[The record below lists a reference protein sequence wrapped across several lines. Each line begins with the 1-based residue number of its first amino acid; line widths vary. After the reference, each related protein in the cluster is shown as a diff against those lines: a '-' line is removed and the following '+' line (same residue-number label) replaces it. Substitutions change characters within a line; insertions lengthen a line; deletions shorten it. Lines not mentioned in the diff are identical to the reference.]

1 MNFFIQLKDSINK
14 KTKTYYFLAGMLT
27 ITGLFFIATSLFFTQ
42 NSNTIHDRT
51 DDGKFP
57 QDYKIISPNIPDNI
71 TIFGEGVPLENFE
84 VYERVD
90 RELLVNTYWHSATI
104 LAIKRA
110 ARWFPVIEPIL
121 KQNNIPDDFKY
132 LAVIES
138 NLENVVSPAG
148 ATGYWQF
155 IKSAAKQYGLEVTD
169 EVDERY
175 DVEKSTV
182 AACKYLKT
190 AYKMFGNWT
199 MSASSYNAGIS
210 GIDKWSGLQKT
221 TNYWN
226 LVLGSETSRY
236 VSRIIAIKL
245 IMENP
250 VDYGFDL
257 KNEDLYKPL
266 KFKEVELNTSVTNF
280 ADYAASL
287 GINYKTLKLYNPWL
301 RDTSLKNKS
310 GVVYKIKVPQD
321 GSINLIREQ

>member
-1 MNFFIQLKDSINK
+1 MNVLSRLKETIQK
-14 KTKTYYFLAGMLT
+14 KSKTYYLLVSALT
-27 ITGLFFIATSLFFTQ
+27 VVGIMFISTNLFFTQ
-42 NSNTIHDRT
+42 NISAAI
-51 DDGKFP
+51 DGNPDEFFP
-57 QDYKIISPNIPDNI
+57 QDYKIISPKIPNNI
-71 TIFGEGVPLENFE
+71 TIFGEGVPLDNFE

-90 RELLVNTYWHSATI
+90 REILVNTYWHSATI

-132 LAVIES
+132 LAVVES

-175 DVEKSTV
+175 DVIKSTE
-182 AACKYLKT
+182 AACKYLNT
-190 AYKMFGNWT
+190 AYGMFGNWT
-199 MSASSYNAGIS
+199 MSASSYNAGMS

-236 VSRIIAIKL
+236 VSRIIAMKL

-250 VDYGFDL
+250 SAYGYDL
-257 KNEDLYKPL
+257 KEEDLYKPL
-266 KFKEVELNTSVTNF
+266 KYKEVELTSSVTDF
-280 ADYAASL
+280 AEYASTL
-287 GINYKTLKLYNPWL
+287 GVNYKTLKLYNPWL
-301 RDTSLKNKS
+301 RDTSLKNKNGIS
-310 GVVYKIKVPQD
+310 YKIKVPEED
-321 GSINLIREQ
+321 GINLIRE

>member
-1 MNFFIQLKDSINK
+1 M
-14 KTKTYYFLAGMLT
+14 M
-27 ITGLFFIATSLFFTQ
+27 ITL
-42 NSNTIHDRT
+42 
-51 DDGKFP
+51 KFP
-57 QDYKIISPNIPDNI
+57 QDYKIISPKIPNNI

-90 RELLVNTYWHSATI
+90 REILVNTYWHSATI

-132 LAVIES
+132 LAVVES

-155 IKSAAKQYGLEVTD
+155 IKSAAKQYDLEVND

-175 DVEKSTV
+175 NIEKSTQ
-182 AACKYLKT
+182 AACKYLNT
-190 AYKMFGNWT
+190 SYSMFGNWT
-199 MSASSYNAGIS
+199 MSASSYNAGIN
-210 GIDKWSGLQKT
+210 GINKWSRLQKT

-236 VSRIIAIKL
+236 VARIIALKL

-250 VDYGFDL
+250 SAYGYDL
-257 KNEDLYKPL
+257 KDGDLYKPL
-266 KFKEVELNTSVTNF
+266 RFKEVALNTSVKDF
-280 ADYAASL
+280 ADYAATI

-301 RDTSLKNKS
+301 RDTELKNKS
-310 GVVYKIKVPQD
+310 GTTYQIKVPVD
-321 GSINLIREQ
+321 GSINIIKE

>member
-1 MNFFIQLKDSINK
+1 MHFMTQLKDKINK
-14 KTKTYYFLAGMLT
+14 KSKINYFMAGVLFVV
-27 ITGLFFIATSLFFTQ
+27 GLIFISTNLFFTQ
-42 NSNTIHDRT
+42 NTTSS
-51 DDGKFP
+51 DDGISDKSFP
-57 QDYKIISPNIPDNI
+57 QDYKIISPKIPENI

-90 RELLVNTYWHSATI
+90 REILVNTYWHSATI

-121 KQNNIPDDFKY
+121 KENNIPDDFKY
-132 LAVIES
+132 LAVVES

-148 ATGYWQF
+148 ATGFWQF
-155 IKSAAKQYGLEVTD
+155 IKSASKQYGLEVSD

-182 AACKYLKT
+182 AACKYLNT
-190 AYKMFGNWT
+190 AYQMFGNWT
-199 MSASSYNAGIS
+199 MSASSYNAGMN

-236 VSRIIAIKL
+236 VSRIIAMKL

-250 VDYGFDL
+250 SAYGYDL
-257 KNEDLYKPL
+257 KEEDLYKPL
-266 KFKEVELNTSVTNF
+266 RYKEVELNTSVTDS
-280 ADYAASL
+280 AEYASSI
-287 GINYKTLKLYNPWL
+287 GVNYKTLKLYNPWL
-301 RDTSLKNKS
+301 RDTALKNKS
-310 GVVYKIKVPQD
+310 GVVYKIKIPEE
-321 GSINLIREQ
+321 GSINLIKE

>member
-1 MNFFIQLKDSINK
+1 MSVLLRLKQNFTK
-14 KTKTYYFLAGMLT
+14 KSKTYYFLAGALS
-27 ITGLFFIATSLFFTQ
+27 IVGIIFISTNLFFTQ
-42 NSNTIHDRT
+42 NTIAAIDENQ
-51 DDGKFP
+51 DSLFP
-57 QDYKIISPNIPDNI
+57 QDYKIISPKIPNNLI
-71 TIFGEGVPLENFE
+71 IFGEGVPLDNFE

-90 RELLVNTYWHSATI
+90 REILVNTYWHSATI

-110 ARWFPVIEPIL
+110 ARWFPIIEPIL

-132 LAVIES
+132 LAVVES

-175 DVEKSTV
+175 DVIKSTE
-182 AACKYLKT
+182 AACKYLNT
-190 AYKMFGNWT
+190 AYQMFGNWT
-199 MSASSYNAGIS
+199 MSASSYNAGLS

-236 VSRIIAIKL
+236 VSRIIAMKL

-250 VDYGFDL
+250 SAYGYDL
-257 KNEDLYKPL
+257 KEEDLYKPL
-266 KFKEVELNTSVTNF
+266 KFKEVELNASVEDF
-280 ADYAASL
+280 AEYASIL
-287 GINYKTLKLYNPWL
+287 GVNYKTLKLYNPWL
-301 RDTSLKNKS
+301 RDTKLKIKS
-310 GVVYKIKVPQD
+310 GVTYKIKIPEE
-321 GSINLIREQ
+321 GSINLIRE

>member
-1 MNFFIQLKDSINK
+1 MSVLSRLKETIK
-14 KTKTYYFLAGMLT
+14 KKSKTYYFLVSVLT
-27 ITGLFFIATSLFFTQ
+27 VVGIIFISTNLFFTQ
-42 NSNTIHDRT
+42 NISAAV
-51 DDGKFP
+51 DGDPDGFFP
-57 QDYKIISPNIPDNI
+57 QDYKIISPKIPNNI
-71 TIFGEGVPLENFE
+71 TIFGEGVPLDNFE

-90 RELLVNTYWHSATI
+90 REILVNTYWHSATI

-132 LAVIES
+132 LAVVES

-175 DVEKSTV
+175 DVIKSTE
-182 AACKYLKT
+182 AACKYLNT
-190 AYKMFGNWT
+190 AYAMFGNWT
-199 MSASSYNAGIS
+199 MSASSYNAGMS

-236 VSRIIAIKL
+236 VSRIIAMKL

-250 VDYGFDL
+250 SAYGYDL

-266 KFKEVELNTSVTNF
+266 KYKEVELNTSVESF
-280 ADYAASL
+280 ADYATTL

-301 RDTSLKNKS
+301 RDTKLKVKN
-310 GVVYKIKVPQD
+310 GVTYKIKVPED
-321 GSINLIREQ
+321 GSINLIKE